1 MTVPRST
8 LRLQLHKGFTFDD
21 AAAQVDYFARLGVS
35 HAYVSPITTAT
46 AGSTHGYDVVD
57 YTSVNPELGGEDG
70 LRRFV
75 EKLRAHE
82 MGLIVDIV
90 PNHMGVGGSE
100 NAWWQDILE
109 WGRHAAHARFF
120 DVDWHSPDP
129 ALRGKVLA
137 PFLGAS
143 YGDELQGGKIK
154 LAYRADEGR
163 FVIEYYSNVFPV
175 CPVDYPAVFQ
185 EAPELAQRFVGLTT
199 QPADQPRA
207 ADARTALIT
216 IAQTEGGQAAIEAI
230 LVAHSTDTSAG
241 RDRLHRLLERQHYRL
256 AWWRTAADEVNWRRF
271 FDVSTLGGVR
281 VERPEVFEASHALV
295 FRLFTEGLI
304 DGVRVDHVDGLAEP
318 REYCQRLRARLEELT
333 AERPETL
340 RHGNGRTYFVVEK
353 ILARGEPLRRDW
365 R

>member
-21 AAAQVDYFARLGVS
+21 ATALADYFALLGVS

-57 YTSVNPELGGEDG
+57 YTKVDPELGGEDG

-75 EKLRAHE
+75 EKLRAVE
-82 MGLIVDIV
+82 MGFIVDIV

-109 WGRHAAHARFF
+109 WGRHASHARFF

-143 YGDELQGGKIK
+143 YGDELQGGKIR
-154 LAYRADEGR
+154 LAYRVDEGR
-163 FVIEYYSNVFPV
+163 FVIEYYGHVFPV
-175 CPVDYPAVFQ
+175 CPVDYPSVFQ
-185 EAPELAQRFVGLTT
+185 EAPELALRFTGLTT

-207 ADARTALIT
+207 ADARTALVT

-230 LVAHSTDTSAG
+230 LAAHSPDTPSG
-241 RDRLHRLLERQHYRL
+241 RDRLLERQHYRL
-256 AWWRTAADEVNWRRF
+256 AWCAPP
-271 FDVSTLGGVR
+271 
-281 VERPEVFEASHALV
+281 PE
-295 FRLFTEGLI
+295 
-304 DGVRVDHVDGLAEP
+304 
-318 REYCQRLRARLEELT
+318 
-333 AERPETL
+333 
-340 RHGNGRTYFVVEK
+340 
-353 ILARGEPLRRDW
+353 
-365 R
+365 